1 MLMLSVGSL
10 DTDDMFCL
18 REGVLHMSLT
28 ESTYHRAGV
37 TGHLS
42 KLDREQKRY
51 CMVFSYQI

>member
-1 MLMLSVGSL
+1 MLSVGSL